1 MILVDTDSGMER
13 KGHGGPARR
22 HVARGAWQGR
32 RTRSSDEGALRGLAA
47 GRRLRTVRG
56 VPQRR
61 RSRQAG
67 ATRIVEG
74 PGGTRRPRQT
84 AGAAPAVAG
93 GAAARRWRAR
103 GLYLQPYPLNGGGA
117 KMQVSYFETGRYY
130 APSNL
135 PRQWPMPAGAYDRE
149 AGLRAFRGMVER
161 SRYVEELGFDWVS
174 VSEHHYSPR
183 ILTPSLP
190 IAAAYIAQHVH
201 DIKIALLGP
210 IVPQSNPVLL
220 AEEMAMLDNMAEGRL
235 VVGML
240 RGTSNEMMTYDLNPA
255 ESRERTDESMELIL
269 RAWKEPQP
277 FAWQGRHFHYRT
289 VSVWPKPLQQPLPPM
304 YALGTSSEAS
314 DFAARNHI
322 GLGVSFGPFDVMGK
336 VTAYYKDQCAR
347 WGWQPEP
354 HQIIYRANIVI
365 AETGE
370 KAQQALAQYP
380 REAVFPLK
388 AEVGAALLELDQR
401 NVAGEGRRPANVNR
415 ALPINFCGGP
425 DEIVAQLQQAR
436 EQIGCGVVD
445 LSFQTPGSEDP
456 DELMEALELFGKK
469 VLPHIRDI

>member
-1 MILVDTDSGMER
+1 
-13 KGHGGPARR
+13 
-22 HVARGAWQGR
+22 
-32 RTRSSDEGALRGLAA
+32 
-47 GRRLRTVRG
+47 
-56 VPQRR
+56 
-61 RSRQAG
+61 
-67 ATRIVEG
+67 
-74 PGGTRRPRQT
+74 
-84 AGAAPAVAG
+84 
-93 GAAARRWRAR
+93 
-103 GLYLQPYPLNGGGA
+103 
-117 KMQVSYFETGRYY
+117 MQVSYFETGRYY

-149 AGLRAFRGMVER
+149 AGLRAFHGMVER
-161 SRYVEELGFDWVS
+161 SRYAEELGFDWVS
-174 VSEHHYSPR
+174 VSEHHYSPH

-201 DIKIALLGP
+201 KIKIALLGP

-255 ESRERTDESMELIL
+255 ESRQRTDEGMELIL

-322 GLGVSFGPFDVMGK
+322 GLGVSFGPFDAMGR
-336 VTAYYKDQCAR
+336 VTGYYTDQCAR

-365 AETGE
+365 GATDE

-380 REAVFPLK
+380 REAVFPLRAGVA
-388 AEVGAALLELDQR
+388 AELLQLDQR
-401 NVAGEGRRPANVNR
+401 NVAGEGRRPGNVNR
-415 ALPINFCGGP
+415 VLPINFCGGP
-425 DEIVAQLQQAR
+425 DEIVEQLKEAGA
-436 EQIGCGVVD
+436 EIGCGVVD
-445 LSFQTPGSEDP
+445 LSFQTPGSEGP
-456 DELMEALELFGKK
+456 GELMEALELFGKK
-469 VLPHIRDI
+469 VLPHIHDI

>member
-1 MILVDTDSGMER
+1 M
-13 KGHGGPARR
+13 PAANSSRCSR
-22 HVARGAWQGR
+22 ASSIPTSWSCSNCGR
-32 RTRSSDEGALRGLAA
+32 T
-47 GRRLRTVRG
+47 
-56 VPQRR
+56 RR
-61 RSRQAG
+61 RS
-67 ATRIVEG
+67 T
-74 PGGTRRPRQT
+74 PTPNCRRSARLCRRGCGSALASARTIPT
-84 AGAAPAVAG
+84 TVPAE
-93 GAAARRWRAR
+93 R
-103 GLYLQPYPLNGGGA
+103 GGA

-135 PRQWPMPAGAYDRE
+135 PREWPMPAGAYDRE
-149 AGLRAFRGMVER
+149 AGLRAFHGMVER
-161 SRYVEELGFDWVS
+161 SRRVEELGFDWVS

-190 IAAAYIAQHVH
+190 IAAAYIASHVH
-201 DIKIALLGP
+201 NVKIALLGP

-220 AEEMAMLDNMAEGRL
+220 AEEMAMLDTMAEGRL
-235 VVGML
+235 IVGML
-240 RGTSNEMMTYDLNPA
+240 RGTTNEMLTYDLNPE
-255 ESRERTDESMELIL
+255 ESRERTDEGMELIL
-269 RAWKEPQP
+269 RAWREPQP
-277 FAWQGRHFHYRT
+277 FGWQGRHFRYRT

-314 DFAARNHI
+314 DVAARNRI
-322 GLGVSFGPFDVMGK
+322 GLGVSFGPFDAMGR
-336 VTAYYKDQCAR
+336 VTGYYKEECAR
-347 WGWQPEP
+347 YGWQPEP

-380 REAVFPLK
+380 RQAVFPLK
-388 AEVGAALLELDQR
+388 AGVAAGLLELDQR

-425 DEIVAQLQQAR
+425 DEIVGQLQQAR
-436 EQIGCGVVD
+436 EQIGAGVVD

-469 VLPHIRDI
+469 DCRTSATSEKIKG